1 MSRVSKNS
9 VFAGTSLPI
18 LSVSSTFYCT
28 LFQIKFKKIFIL
40 PLLKSSMKF
49 YLKAITPIF
58 VFAFF
63 YSFLSI
69 CLGARGFFARQ
80 QLKRQHE
87 ALVRHVQLLSDI
99 GEDLNIRIANLSSD
113 PQTIAVYA
121 HELGYV
127 QKNERLIKLMNFS
140 GAAERTE
147 DAGVVYLIEAPRYLP
162 DTVCKTIAVSM
173 SIIVII
179 CEMIG
184 SKKNAHSKKSS

>member
-1 MSRVSKNS
+1 
-9 VFAGTSLPI
+9 
-18 LSVSSTFYCT
+18 
-28 LFQIKFKKIFIL
+28 
-40 PLLKSSMKF
+40 MKF

-113 PQTIAVYA
+113 PQTIVVFA
-121 HELGYV
+121 HEL
-127 QKNERLIKLMNFS
+127 
-140 GAAERTE
+140 
-147 DAGVVYLIEAPRYLP
+147 
-162 DTVCKTIAVSM
+162 
-173 SIIVII
+173 
-179 CEMIG
+179 
-184 SKKNAHSKKSS
+184 